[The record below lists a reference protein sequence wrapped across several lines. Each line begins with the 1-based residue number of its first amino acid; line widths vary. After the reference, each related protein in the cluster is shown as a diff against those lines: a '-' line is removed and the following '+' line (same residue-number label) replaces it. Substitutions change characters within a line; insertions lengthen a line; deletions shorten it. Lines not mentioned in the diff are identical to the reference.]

1 MYIANKED
9 YQQQPV
15 VLFADDDEVVLD
27 IGIKM
32 LQFMDYQVLAAKT
45 GQEAIEILEN
55 HPNGVDLIIMDLNMP
70 NSGEAAL
77 AQLKRMDSKVKILI
91 TSGSG
96 DDNLIGNLM
105 DHGCDGFIS
114 KPWTISMLS
123 KKVRAALELY
133 PN

>member
-9 YQQQPV
+9 YQPQPV
-15 VLFADDDEVVLD
+15 ILFADDDEVVLD

-70 NSGEAAL
+70 NSGETVL
-77 AQLKRMDSKVKILI
+77 AQLKRIDSKVKILI
-91 TSGSG
+91 TSGSS
-96 DDNLIGNLM
+96 DDHLIGNLM
-105 DHGCDGFIS
+105 DHGCDGSIS

-123 KKVRAALELY
+123 KMVKAVLKIY

>member
-1 MYIANKED
+1 MHIASEED
-9 YQQQPV
+9 YERQPV
-15 VLFADDDEVVLD
+15 ILFADDDDVVLD

-45 GQEAIEILEN
+45 GQEAIEIFEN

-70 NSGEAAL
+70 HGGEAAL
-77 AQLKRMDSKVKILI
+77 AQLKKMDSKVKILI
-91 TSGSG
+91 TSGSS
-96 DDNLIGNLM
+96 DDHLIGNLM

-123 KKVRAALELY
+123 KMVKTVLKIY